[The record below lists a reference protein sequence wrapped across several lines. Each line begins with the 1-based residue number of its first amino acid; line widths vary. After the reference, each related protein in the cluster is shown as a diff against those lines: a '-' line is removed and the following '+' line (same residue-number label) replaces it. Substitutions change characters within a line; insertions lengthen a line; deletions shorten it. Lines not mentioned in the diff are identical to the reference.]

1 MQYSKPVTLVAT
13 MLLGA
18 SAFAQSAWTASA
30 TMKIRPG
37 DAAGTG
43 TSATL
48 EAARNEFEAFHVV
61 LAGGGAGAKA
71 VTVAADPLVGASG
84 NISDVR
90 VYREGMYN
98 VTTISNVQ
106 GATGAWP
113 DAMIP
118 AVDEVDNQ
126 PRNAFPVDVAANQQ
140 QPVFVEYHVPQGAA
154 AGWYTGTVHVTGG
167 IKADIPVKL
176 YVHAFTLPST
186 SSLPSAY
193 GIGWNDAC
201 TAHYGGY
208 SQCGGDAGVQALN
221 NKYTKFALDHRISLS
236 EVVYNGP
243 AQNSDGSYDWAT
255 WDAMYGPMLDGSM
268 GGRLIGAKLTSVRY
282 MWNFDQAHYAEWAKH
297 FRQKG
302 WFDRTFDYSCDE
314 PPAGCT
320 WAAINTR
327 TSMVHAADPGFQTL
341 VTTSLA
347 EATQNGVL
355 PGIDLLVPGIVWLDP
370 MPPATNLTASY
381 APWLASSPQKKMW
394 IYQSCDSDGCNSVG
408 DASTSGW
415 PSHMIDAPA
424 SQNRAMEWQAW
435 RQRAAG
441 ELYYDT
447 TYAFTKGDAWSSQFY
462 FGGNGDGTLFYPG
475 TPAKIGGTTHVPI
488 ASLRVKLIREGMEDY
503 EYLKA
508 LADAGD
514 PTMAD
519 TEAAGLSPKAYQN
532 MSDAAQIDNA
542 RHRIALRIEQ
552 LTGQTPPPMGGTGA
566 GGGGQNSGGNGSS
579 GGSGDGTGTGGN
591 GVGGNG
597 VSNGDTGSGGSSS
610 TPTTPSS
617 GGKSGCSMAQGGRP
631 LVTPFTLA
639 LAAVALLLVAR
650 RRRAQ
655 AVRVRR

>member
-1 MQYSKPVTLVAT
+1 
-13 MLLGA
+13 MLFGA

-30 TMKIRPG
+30 TQKVRPG
-37 DAAGTG
+37 SAAGTG

-61 LAGGGAGAKA
+61 LAGGSGGATA
-71 VTVAADPLVGASG
+71 VTVAAEALTGPSGAS
-84 NISDVR
+84 ITDVR
-90 VYREGMYN
+90 VFREGMYN
-98 VTTISNVQ
+98 VTTPSSIQ

-118 AVDEVDNQ
+118 AVDEIDNQ

-154 AGWYTGTVHVTGG
+154 AGWYAGTVHVTGG

-193 GIGWNDAC
+193 GIGWDDAC
-201 TAHYGGY
+201 IAHYGGY

-221 NKYTKFALDHRISLS
+221 NKYTRFALDHRISLS
-236 EVVYNGP
+236 EAVYNGP
-243 AQNSDGSYDWAT
+243 AQKTDGSYDWAT
-255 WDAMYGPMLDGSM
+255 WDAMYGPMLDGGM

-282 MWNFDQAHYAEWAKH
+282 MWDLDSAHYAEWAKH
-297 FRQKG
+297 FRAKG

-320 WAAINTR
+320 WSAINAR
-327 TSMVHAADPGFQTL
+327 TSMVHAGDPGFQTL
-341 VTTSLA
+341 VTTTLA

-370 MPPATNLTASY
+370 MPPATNLTATY
-381 APWLASSPQKKMW
+381 TPWLATSPQKKMW
-394 IYQSCDSDGCNSVG
+394 IYQSCDSDGCNSIG
-408 DASTSGW
+408 DASQSGW
-415 PSHMIDAPA
+415 PTHMIDAPA
-424 SQNRAMEWQAW
+424 AQNRAMEWQAW
-435 RQRAAG
+435 RQKAAG

-447 TYAFTKGDAWSSQFY
+447 TYAFTKGDAWTGQYY

-475 TPAKIGGTTHVPI
+475 TPAKIGGTSHIPI

-508 LADAGD
+508 LSDAGD
-514 PTMAD
+514 PAMAD
-519 TEAAGLSPKAYQN
+519 AEAAGLSPKAYQN
-532 MSDAAQIDNA
+532 VSDAAQIDAA

-566 GGGGQNSGGNGSS
+566 GAGSGDQNG
-579 GGSGDGTGTGGN
+579 GGSGDGSGIGGNGATSGDTGTGA
-591 GVGGNG
+591 V
-597 VSNGDTGSGGSSS
+597 
-610 TPTTPSS
+610 PTTPATTS
-617 GGKSGCSMAQGGRP
+617 GHSGCSLAQGHSSG
-631 LVTPFTLA
+631 VTPFTFA
-639 LAAVALLLVAR
+639 FGAVALLLVVR
-650 RRRAQ
+650 RRQRAQ